1 MGDRSIR
8 AGMGSNFFDA
18 GLLPDFM
25 RKFAVQ
31 LQYRGFQ
38 HGQLSTLRHMPLD
51 GLAESYR
58 AVGAAGTPVL
68 LVWGTEDKVIPF
80 ETSRRVLAA
89 MPQAELLAVERAAH
103 TPNYERPEL
112 VNAAMVA
119 WLGRLHAPR

>member
-1 MGDRSIR
+1 
-8 AGMGSNFFDA
+8 
-18 GLLPDFM
+18 
-25 RKFAVQ
+25 
-31 LQYRGFQ
+31 
-38 HGQLSTLRHMPLD
+38 
-51 GLAESYR
+51 
-58 AVGAAGTPVL
+58 VL